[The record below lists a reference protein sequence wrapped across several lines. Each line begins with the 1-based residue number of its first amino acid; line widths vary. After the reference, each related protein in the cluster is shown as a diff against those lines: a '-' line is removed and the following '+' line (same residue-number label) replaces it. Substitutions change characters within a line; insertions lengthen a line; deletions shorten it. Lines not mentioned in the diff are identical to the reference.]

1 MLRLRF
7 SLPLSLM
14 VIVPL
19 MATDTQA
26 ARPMT
31 IDDLLAVKGVADPQ
45 LSPDGST
52 VVYVVSEIDRSTDKT
67 NSSLWLVPA
76 SGGEPKRLTT
86 APGTNN
92 HPRWSPD
99 GKTIAFVSSRGGSA
113 QVWLLPIDGGEPH
126 QLTKVPIDVS
136 GPLWS
141 PKGDKIAFTAEVY
154 PNQTPEQTAAKDKDK
169 EASKS
174 KVRAYDRL
182 MIRHWNAWDEGK
194 RSHLFVADAHTGEA
208 KDITP
213 KLEVNTPPAP
223 FGGSSDYAWSPD
235 GKELAF
241 TAEPADGAAWSTN
254 TDIWTVPV
262 DGGEPKN
269 RTAANKGADG
279 QPAYSPDGRWLAYV
293 SQARAGFE
301 SDQWVLNVLERATG
315 ASHGLTKSLDRPVL
329 SFAWG
334 LKSREIP
341 AIIDEMGTEP
351 IVAFA
356 FGPDLAG
363 PGHAI
368 GLYPQVPRLITGG
381 VQSGLQISVKT
392 SKLIFTRHDATAP
405 AEVFAA
411 PTWGSSFVQLT
422 HHNAPLLAQ
431 LDLPKLEGFAFK
443 GADGDEVHGW
453 VMKPPGFE
461 PGKKYPVVFLI
472 HGGPQGAWH
481 DEWHNRWN
489 YQMFSAPGYAL
500 VAINPR
506 GSTGY
511 GQKFTDQISQDWTGR
526 VYEDLMKGLDHALK
540 TYPFLDESR
549 MAALG
554 GSYGGFMVNWLA
566 GHSDRFKAL
575 ISHAGVFDLTSKY
588 GTTEE
593 LWFPEWEF
601 GGPPWEK
608 PEHYRERSPSAFAA
622 QFKTPT
628 LVIHG
633 ALDFRVPDAQG
644 LGMFTSLQRRGVPSR
659 YVWFPDEGHWV
670 LKPVN
675 RVVWWHEVHAWLEKY
690 LKH

>member
-1 MLRLRF
+1 
-7 SLPLSLM
+7 
-14 VIVPL
+14 
-19 MATDTQA
+19 MAHSAQA

-45 LSPDGST
+45 LSPDGSM
-52 VVYVVSEIDRSTDKT
+52 VVYVLSELDRSTDKT

-76 SGGEPKRLTT
+76 AGGDLKRLTT
-86 APGTNN
+86 TPGTNN

-99 GKTIAFVSSRGGSA
+99 GKTIAFVSSRGGSP
-113 QVWLLPIDGGEPH
+113 QIWLLPIDGGEPRP
-126 QLTKVPIDVS
+126 LSKLPIDAS
-136 GPLWS
+136 GPIWS

-154 PNQTPEQTAAKDKDK
+154 PDQTPEQTAARDK
-169 EASKS
+169 EKEAAKS

-194 RSHLFVADAHTGEA
+194 RSHLFVVDVATGEA
-208 KDITP
+208 RDLTP

-241 TAEPADGAAWSTN
+241 TAEPAHDAAWSTN
-254 TDIWTVPV
+254 TDIWVVPAS
-262 DGGEPKN
+262 GGEPRN
-269 RTAANKGADG
+269 LTEANKGADG
-279 QPAYSPDGRWLAYV
+279 QPAYSPDGKWIGYV
-293 SQARAGFE
+293 SQGRAGFE
-301 SDQWVLNVLERATG
+301 SDQWVLKALSRETRA
-315 ASHGLTKSLDRPVL
+315 SYELTKSLDRPVQ

-334 LKSREIP
+334 STPHSLY
-341 AIIDEMGTEP
+341 AIIDDMGTEP
-351 IVAFA
+351 IVGIEIGYVTD
-356 FGPDLAG
+356 GPSLTIVG
-363 PGHAI
+363 SG
-368 GLYPQVPRLITGG
+368 QVTRLVKGG
-381 VQSGLQISVKT
+381 VQSALQVNIKT
-392 SKLIFTRHDATAP
+392 ALVGTGKMVFTRHNAATP
-405 AEVFAA
+405 AEVFVANA
-411 PTWGSSFVQLT
+411 DGSGLKPLT

-431 LDLPKLEGFAFK
+431 LDLPKLEGFSCK

-453 VMKPPGFE
+453 LMKPPGFD
-461 PGKKYPVVFLI
+461 PKTKYPVVFLI

-489 YQMFSAPGYAL
+489 CQMFAAPGYAL

-511 GQKFTDQISQDWTGR
+511 GQKFTDQISQDWTGK

-554 GSYGGFMVNWLA
+554 GSYGGFMVNWIA

-601 GGPPWEK
+601 GGPPWERS
-608 PEHYRERSPSAFAA
+608 EHYRERSPSAFVAN
-622 QFKTPT
+622 FKTPT

-659 YVWFPDEGHWV
+659 YVWFPDEGHWIA
-670 LKPVN
+670 KPAN
-675 RVVWWHEVHAWLEKY
+675 RVAWWHEVHAWLDRY